1 MRRIFTILAAVMLA
15 GTFAAAQTAPQTEK
29 AAKAQTEKS
38 AKAATPKAMTAH
50 GSIVKADASSVTIKT
65 SKGEET
71 FAIGADT
78 KITAAGK
85 AATATELTAGE
96 TASVSYTKSGETMTA
111 TKIAVTPKKAAKAP
125 KTEKK

>member
-1 MRRIFTILAAVMLA
+1 MRRIFTILAAIVMV
-15 GTFAAAQTAPQTEK
+15 GTFAAAQTTTEK
-29 AAKAQTEKS
+29 KAPKEKS
-38 AKAATPKAMTAH
+38 QTSETKAPKAMTAH

-65 SKGEET
+65 TKGEET
-71 FAIGADT
+71 FGIGADT

-85 AATATELTAGE
+85 SATATDLMAGE
-96 TASVSYTKSGETMTA
+96 TAAVTYTKSGDTMNA